1 MPKLSIQ
8 ELGSG
13 RHSHNWMMGSFV
25 RKRLNH
31 VKPIF
36 GAGIKPWFPVDF
48 PWFRSPGQVEAV
60 PATPASW
67 TGETLSVVL
76 PCAFEGVYASR
87 TVESVRVLGGLGD
100 GVGIFCCETI
110 DQNYRGIGLVISQF
124 LFFFLSSIFVC

>member
-1 MPKLSIQ
+1 MDS
-8 ELGSG
+8 
-13 RHSHNWMMGSFV
+13 
-25 RKRLNH
+25 
-31 VKPIF
+31 
-36 GAGIKPWFPVDF
+36 

-100 GVGIFCCETI
+100 GVANLQGIFCCETI
-110 DQNYRGIGLVISQF
+110 DQNYREIGLVISQF
-124 LFFFLSSIFVC
+124 LFFF